1 MPAKMLSWSGH
12 DVSWERIGS
21 MGQAGAASAS
31 RPEPRPGAA
40 DIGLFAVGSF
50 GTGVFSTVPAVLL
63 LYYCTEIL
71 KIPTG
76 WATALVFGPKA
87 WAIIWDPL
95 VGSWSDRTCG
105 RWGRRRPFMLVGSV
119 GVALSFFGL
128 FAAPIG
134 NPDVATL
141 WVALSYFSLTTLYS
155 LFAVPY
161 ISVPCEI
168 RGSAADRSRLVAARM
183 TMAMVGVL
191 AGAGF
196 APMLVGFGGG
206 GRPGYMLMGLSLAAA
221 CGAAMMSPL
230 LMLRHYDGP
239 RDRKEDRIE
248 PPGLLA
254 GAAQAL
260 GHRELRSL
268 ALNYYLM
275 LAAAGSF
282 TSAIPYLVGRVMGRS
297 DLETGVALLAL
308 FAATAACVPA
318 WSYAG
323 RKWGDARVLAAG
335 VVGLA
340 LCIAMLGAIAL
351 NGTSWSLLMLL
362 LACCGMAF
370 AATQALPFV
379 LIAQII
385 HEEQAGAEGLLTGF
399 WTAVEKLGLASGPA
413 LTGLALM
420 LGGSNLAL
428 SIPLFMTTVPPVLLV
443 VSLLPLG
450 QAALQARHQ
459 LIRASL

>member
-1 MPAKMLSWSGH
+1 
-12 DVSWERIGS
+12 
-21 MGQAGAASAS
+21 
-31 RPEPRPGAA
+31 
-40 DIGLFAVGSF
+40 
-50 GTGVFSTVPAVLL
+50 
-63 LYYCTEIL
+63 
-71 KIPTG
+71 
-76 WATALVFGPKA
+76 
-87 WAIIWDPL
+87 
-95 VGSWSDRTCG
+95 
-105 RWGRRRPFMLVGSV
+105 
-119 GVALSFFGL
+119 
-128 FAAPIG
+128 
-134 NPDVATL
+134 
-141 WVALSYFSLTTLYS
+141 
-155 LFAVPY
+155 
-161 ISVPCEI
+161 
-168 RGSAADRSRLVAARM
+168 
-183 TMAMVGVL
+183 
-191 AGAGF
+191 
-196 APMLVGFGGG
+196 
-206 GRPGYMLMGLSLAAA
+206 
-221 CGAAMMSPL
+221 
-230 LMLRHYDGP
+230 
-239 RDRKEDRIE
+239 
-248 PPGLLA
+248 
-254 GAAQAL
+254 
-260 GHRELRSL
+260 
-268 ALNYYLM
+268 
-275 LAAAGSF
+275 
-282 TSAIPYLVGRVMGRS
+282 MGRS

-351 NGTSWSLLMLL
+351 NGTSWFLLMLL

-413 LTGLALM
+413 LTGLALT